1 MNESSELHKGD
12 EVSWHTHGK
21 TTHGTTTHGTVQDTL
36 TSATRAAGRTV
47 RADPDHP
54 QYLVR
59 GDKSGRHAVHTPQ
72 ALHKVSPHE
81 ESPRVRI
88 RDRRNRH
95 RRNRG
100 ERAGAA

>member
-12 EVSWHTHGK
+12 EVSWHTHG
-21 TTHGTTTHGTVQDTL
+21 TTTHGTVQDTL
-36 TSATRAAGRTV
+36 TSDTRAAGRTV

-59 GDKSGRHAVHTPQ
+59 SDKSGRDAVHTPQ

-81 ESPRVRI
+81 ESPP
-88 RDRRNRH
+88 
-95 RRNRG
+95 G
-100 ERAGAA
+100 EDPRQEESPQKEPR